1 VSSHIP
7 ARTDSTDPHATRLRG
22 VVQSP
27 MWRWL
32 FDAYRLLGI
41 HLEIIDD
48 HGHIITPSS
57 SASAE
62 LRNAVTASRNVEAFL
77 THETRATMALAG
89 LNVSSTP
96 IVADR
101 AVAGAVLLAVKGND
115 AFEESHL
122 ARVGGALAK
131 AIAEQLSHSSHERLD
146 SLHKI
151 SALYQLLHAGVAMG
165 SEAAV
170 LRTFAEALSIWED
183 LEIFAYRADLRRRYC
198 LEVTL
203 PGSNVSAV
211 PRILDQSVDVD
222 RLAIS
227 VLSAGEGAG
236 EELGADASSVHLS
249 TAGGSWMI
257 ATRSI
262 RQAGPVGLSELY
274 FAALAHALNAAVAV
288 EASRLTW
295 AVMQQFVAG
304 ESPSKAAAR
313 AVIEVSSV
321 LNAEGHFVVLGPDGS
336 TILSAGTPAGSTGEW
351 SPVTDG
357 ATLRTPIE
365 VPAPF
370 RAMLEM
376 RASGE
381 HVFTE
386 RDVKLFDSARETFDM
401 WLPPALRQLRGGAE
415 RRGAASSFDEVLDR
429 YARDAY
435 ASRDVASFILI
446 GGRDASVAPQ
456 TTQRWIRRLRPELR
470 PTDLAGRLRSGEVG
484 ILLLQTPGDGAQV
497 VAQRLTRL
505 FKNTATA
512 EEPPIR
518 VGVASQMP
526 TVITA
531 DALIESAR
539 RQPAESS
546 PPEG

>member
-1 VSSHIP
+1 
-7 ARTDSTDPHATRLRG
+7 
-22 VVQSP
+22 

-41 HLEIIDD
+41 HLEIIDE
-48 HGHIITPSS
+48 HGHIITPAS

-77 THETRATMALAG
+77 THDTRPSTAVAG
-89 LNVSSTP
+89 MSVSSTP

-101 AVAGAVLLAVKGND
+101 AVAGAVLLAVKGSD
-115 AFEESHL
+115 VFEESQL
-122 ARVGGALAK
+122 ARVGTALAK
-131 AIAEQLSHSSHERLD
+131 AIAEQLSQSAHERLD

-151 SALYQLLHAGVAMG
+151 SALYQLLHAGVAIG

-203 PGSNVSAV
+203 PGSNIATV
-211 PRILDQSVDVD
+211 PRIFDQSADVD

-227 VLSAGEGAG
+227 VLSAGEGSG
-236 EELGADASSVHLS
+236 EELGADASSVHLA

-262 RQAGPVGLSELY
+262 RPGGPVGLSDLY

-288 EASRLTW
+288 EASRMTW
-295 AVMQQFVAG
+295 AVMQQFVAS
-304 ESPSKAAAR
+304 ESAGQAAGR
-313 AVIEVSSV
+313 AVSEVASV
-321 LNAEGHFVVLGPDGS
+321 LKAEGAFVVLGPDGS
-336 TILSAGTPAGSTGEW
+336 TILTAGTPAGSAGEW
-351 SPVTDG
+351 SPITDG

-376 RASGE
+376 RASGD

-386 RDVKLFDSARETFDM
+386 RDVKLFHSARDTFDM
-401 WLPPALRQLRGGAE
+401 WLPPALRQLRGGVE

-446 GGRDASVAPQ
+446 GGRDATVAPQ

-484 ILLLQTPGDGAQV
+484 ILLLQTPGDGAHV
-497 VAQRLTRL
+497 VAQRLARL
-505 FKNTATA
+505 FKSTATA
-512 EEPPIR
+512 EEPPVR

-531 DALIESAR
+531 DALIEHAR
-539 RQPAESS
+539 RQPAESG